1 MEEIFL
7 DIGIMIIV
15 ASIFG
20 IFARFFKQ
28 PLIPAYIL
36 AGVIIGPIFNI
47 INDGPIIQTLS
58 EIGIAFLLFSVG
70 LELDFKKLKDIGPVA
85 SFGGMLQ
92 FATLFLLG
100 FCTAS
105 FLGYKVIHSVYFALI
120 VVFSSTMVVIK
131 ILSDKKELDSLHG
144 RIIIGLLLMQDV
156 LAIFAILILSSIN
169 DTFSYMNLIKIMI
182 IGVGLLLFSVFSSKF
197 LFPRLF
203 KYAAKIPETL
213 FLLSV
218 SVAFTFSIIFDHFGF
233 SIAIGAF
240 IAGVSLGNLPYNLEI
255 SSRIRSL
262 KDFFATVFF
271 VSLGIQLVFSDVQKL
286 IVPVIVFVFF
296 TIVIKLLFNFILIAV
311 FGYEKR
317 TCFLTALSLA
327 QVSEFG
333 LIIVAQGIVLGHIGK
348 EFLSM
353 VIVLAVITITLS
365 SYFMKFNAGLYHYS
379 KNFLKLF
386 NFLITGKHQIHNF
399 SEEDKYDVLLIGY
412 DRIGYDI
419 FKGLKK
425 ISNDVLVVDFN
436 PDIVKKL
443 VRNKVSCIYGDI
455 GDAEILERIDFKD
468 LKMVV
473 STIPELRENLM
484 LIKKSKRVNPKT
496 PVFVTSMH
504 VEDALQLYEA
514 GADYVIL
521 PHLLGGEHV
530 SIMLEEVSTDI
541 TKLINNKATHIKALH
556 LRRKSHPHHFHF
568 FH

>member
-1 MEEIFL
+1 VEDKWYLNYDFDSNPFEINPIK
-7 DIGIMIIV
+7 DEP
-15 ASIFG
+15 
-20 IFARFFKQ
+20 RQ
-28 PLIPAYIL
+28 LI
-36 AGVIIGPIFNI
+36 
-47 INDGPIIQTLS
+47 
-58 EIGIAFLLFSVG
+58 G
-70 LELDFKKLKDIGPVA
+70 LEDLEKEI
-85 SFGGMLQ
+85 
-92 FATLFLLG
+92 
-100 FCTAS
+100 
-105 FLGYKVIHSVYFALI
+105 VYR
-120 VVFSSTMVVIK
+120 
-131 ILSDKKELDSLHG
+131 ILSGNMLF
-144 RIIIGLLLMQDV
+144 IIGLLLMQDV